1 MDSNQLSMY
10 STLTFI
16 YQIYLVMPAPPQFPD
31 EYPARDLGEL
41 AEVTALQQGLC
52 SLLWLSDNLDNA
64 LRTAVPVPSCPSIYS
79 AFKARYK

>member
-31 EYPARDLGEL
+31 VGVFTHARQMQTL
-41 AEVTALQQGLC
+41 
-52 SLLWLSDNLDNA
+52 
-64 LRTAVPVPSCPSIYS
+64 Y
-79 AFKARYK
+79 